1 MVVPRVGGS
10 SGRAEYVIVSALLS
24 AVGSESSQ
32 QVLPLV
38 RSAMQAR
45 QTISNLNKVL
55 NDR

>member
-1 MVVPRVGGS
+1 VGGS